1 MKKIPLF
8 KDPNAITKVGD
19 ECVILPTVINEK
31 SKVGLANETAAFIIG
46 KIDGHN
52 STEEIAD
59 TICSVYDVDFEKA
72 HDVVVSFIKIG
83 RASCRERV

>member
-31 SKVGLANETAAFIIG
+31 SKVGLANETAAFIIE

-52 STEEIAD
+52 SR
-59 TICSVYDVDFEKA
+59 K
-72 HDVVVSFIKIG
+72 K
-83 RASCRERV
+83 